1 MWSLTPGCALV
12 LMQVDL
18 GWGVPASEDFV
29 HTGLFQPPR
38 WGLPRVSFL
47 CGFEVIHCWAWHR
60 GGRWSPPG
68 PSLRARR
75 VQGCCFGV
83 EVRLSVLSRNGSL
96 PLAVL
101 LRMHSRSEVHLSI
114 DQNLQQRGSQFLEL
128 TPCSWLH
135 RSRSPTLLS
144 SGRAPPLCQHVE
156 NATFPVVLGGPG
168 GVFPEELRPRCQLQ
182 GDRLLL
188 CQFPLPSCRPRPM
201 AFPEG
206 KQRSGRS
213 QGKTPGRA
221 AGGRLEA
228 VGPRRCPAPW
238 HSSRPARL
246 VHRRAHPEAKGV
258 AAGICGE
265 LGLQRPGCSWSC
277 RGFWNV
283 QTAELGA
290 SWSIS

>member
-1 MWSLTPGCALV
+1 M
-12 LMQVDL
+12 DL

-47 CGFEVIHCWAWHR
+47 CGFEVIHCWAWH
-60 GGRWSPPG
+60 GGDRWSPPG

-83 EVRLSVLSRNGSL
+83 EVRLSILSRNRSL

-101 LRMHSRSEVHLSI
+101 LRMHSRSEVRLSI
-114 DQNLQQRGSQFLEL
+114 DQNLRQRGSRFLEL

-135 RSRSPTLLS
+135 RSLSPTLLS

-168 GVFPEELRPRCQLQ
+168 GVFPEEPRPRCQLQ

-188 CQFPLPSCRPRPM
+188 CQFPLPSCRPRPV

-221 AGGRLEA
+221 AGSRLPGPGSA
-228 VGPRRCPAPW
+228 QLPGPRLGQPA
-238 HSSRPARL
+238 SFTVERIQRQ
-246 VHRRAHPEAKGV
+246 KG
-258 AAGICGE
+258 
-265 LGLQRPGCSWSC
+265 
-277 RGFWNV
+277 
-283 QTAELGA
+283 
-290 SWSIS
+290 